1 MDDKYALVVDN
12 SPVIR
17 RVVSSVLEKEG
28 WSVQTAENGLEALD
42 YIESRRPDI
51 IFTDLIMPKIDG
63 EKLSFIVRNTP
74 ELKNIFLVILSG
86 VAMEDDA
93 HTQSIGADI
102 CIAKGPAANMR
113 QHILSALEK
122 YATGITNKNGIEG
135 MEGLYPREVTRE
147 LLVSKRHRDVIL
159 ANMSEGVVE
168 LNHQGRVVMANQA
181 AIGLLGMKEAEVLG
195 SRIYDLFP
203 DHEKTVVKKWIASL
217 QHPSDYVPLIFDY
230 ETPVSLDAHQVIMNF
245 VPVAEKEG
253 VFIVGILRDITQ
265 RKVLEVRQRKL
276 EKELQRIQKI
286 DAMSLMASGI
296 AHDFNNLLTIISG
309 NVEMSR
315 FIVEEGEVAE
325 LLEEAGK
332 ALNLAVQLIRQFT
345 TFSDNYLPQREK
357 VNVQE
362 LLKKTLENELSDT
375 GILFEI
381 KDKSRQPLINVDGSL
396 IHQVF
401 TNLIRNSVDAM
412 ESSGTIRASLDMVEG
427 EIEAA
432 QTGQPLAHGDYIR
445 VILTDDGPGIDAEII
460 DQVFDPYFSTKQKGA
475 QKGMGLGL
483 TIVHSIIKKHKGMV
497 WLDSRPGKGC
507 SVYLYLPVSD
517 STLSESLLQV
527 DDHDAV
533 LTKPRVLVMDDDE
546 MMRIINKKMFEHCH
560 CEVSLASAGTEA
572 VELFSQAIT
581 EKNPFDLV
589 LLDLLVEDGVG
600 GVEAAHKML
609 SMDKDARIIVI
620 SGDAGNEV
628 ILNYNE
634 YGFIGALTKPFSI
647 DTVEGVV
654 EQHLFHGR

>member
-28 WSVQTAENGLEALD
+28 WLVQTAENGLEALD
-42 YIESRRPDI
+42 YIGSRRPSI

-63 EKLSFIVRNTP
+63 EKLSFIIRNTP
-74 ELKNIFLVILSG
+74 DLKDIFLVILSG

-93 HTQSIGADI
+93 HTQSIGADV
-102 CIAKGPAANMR
+102 CIAKGPAASMR

-122 YATGITNKNGIEG
+122 YATGITRKDSIEG

-181 AIGLLGMKEAEVLG
+181 AIHLLGMKEAQVLG
-195 SRIYDLFP
+195 SRIYNLFP
-203 DHEKTVVKKWIASL
+203 AREKTVVKKWIASL
-217 QHPSDYVPLIFDY
+217 QHPSDYVPLVFDY
-230 ETPVSLDAHQVIMNF
+230 EEPVSLDDKQVSMNF
-245 VPVAEKEG
+245 VPVAEEEG

-315 FIVEEGEVAE
+315 FIVEEGEVAG
-325 LLEEAGK
+325 LLDEAGK
-332 ALNLAVQLIRQFT
+332 ALTLAVQLIRQFT

-357 VNVQE
+357 LNVQE
-362 LLKKTLENELSDT
+362 LLKKTLENELTDT

-381 KDKSRQPLINVDGSL
+381 QDKSGQPLINVDGSL

-401 TNLIRNSVDAM
+401 TNLIRNAVDAM
-412 ESSGTIRASLDMVEG
+412 ESGGTIRASLDMVDG

-432 QTGQPLAHGDYIR
+432 HTGQPLAHGDYIR
-445 VILTDDGPGIDAEII
+445 VILADDGPGIDAEII

-497 WLDSRPGKGC
+497 WLDSAPGKGC
-507 SVYLYLPVSD
+507 RVYLYLPVSD
-517 STLSESLLQV
+517 GTFSETFSQV
-527 DDHDAV
+527 QQNDAV

-560 CEVSLASAGTEA
+560 CEVTLANTGIEA
-572 VELFSQAIT
+572 VQLFSQAVT
-581 EKNPFDLV
+581 DKKNFDLV
-589 LLDLLVEDGVG
+589 LLDLLIEGDIG
-600 GVEAAHKML
+600 GVEAAHEML
-609 SMDKDARIIVI
+609 SMDKDAKIIVI
-620 SGDAGNEV
+620 SGDAGNDV

-634 YGFIGALTKPFSI
+634 YGFIGALSKPFSI
-647 DTVEGVV
+647 DTVESVV
-654 EQHLFHGR
+654 EQHLFQG